1 MPGTRSVSKVE
12 RVPTTQSKPRSAE
25 GRRAPAQAA
34 SGAAPLPVLRPGLPQ
49 RPEGRRS
56 GGEFTAPATQNAS
69 AFALL
74 LAAHGE
80 RRAGTDNEGALD
92 LAAALAKRAAANA
105 VAVGFLKG
113 TPSIADA
120 VQQLSGYDLLVYPL
134 FLADGYFTRK
144 LLPRQ
149 LEEAG
154 AYGRGRAI
162 CLLPPLGIDPA
173 LAELALAE
181 ANTVAASQG
190 WPAHRT
196 NLVLL
201 AHGSSNNPAS
211 RLATEQMAGT
221 LAARNIF
228 ARVRVAFLEEL
239 PSLSDA
245 VASLSEPVVVVGLFA
260 GEGMHGGD
268 DAPRLIAQIGR
279 SDVVPAG
286 NIGGFA
292 GLPDVIADTIRRRWK
307 G

>member
-1 MPGTRSVSKVE
+1 MSRTRSASPVE
-12 RVPTTQSKPRSAE
+12 RALTSQTKPRPAE
-25 GRRAPAQAA
+25 GRRGRPQGL
-34 SGAAPLPVLRPGLPQ
+34 SGAPLPVLRPGLPQ
-49 RPEGRRS
+49 PHEGRKLDN
-56 GGEFTAPATQNAS
+56 GIAAPTPS
-69 AFALL
+69 PHEFALL

-80 RRAGTDNEGALD
+80 RRDGADNEGALQ
-92 LAAALAKRAAANA
+92 LAATLAARETAAA

-113 TPSIADA
+113 SPSIAEA
-120 VQQLSGYDLLVYPL
+120 VQRLSGYDLLVYPL

-154 AYGRGRAI
+154 AFGRGRAT
-162 CLLPPLGIDPA
+162 CLLPPLGVDPA
-173 LAELALAE
+173 LADLTLTE
-181 ANTVAASQG
+181 ASAAAISRG
-190 WPAHRT
+190 WPTYRT

-211 RLATEQMAGT
+211 RLATEQMAET

-228 ARVRVAFLEEL
+228 ARVRVAFLEER
-239 PSLSDA
+239 PSLGET
-245 VASLSEPVVVVGLFA
+245 VASLIEPVVVIGLFA

-268 DAPRLIAQIGR
+268 DAPQLIAALGR
-279 SDVVPAG
+279 SDIVSAG

-292 GLPDVIADTIRRRWK
+292 ALPDVIADTIRRRWK